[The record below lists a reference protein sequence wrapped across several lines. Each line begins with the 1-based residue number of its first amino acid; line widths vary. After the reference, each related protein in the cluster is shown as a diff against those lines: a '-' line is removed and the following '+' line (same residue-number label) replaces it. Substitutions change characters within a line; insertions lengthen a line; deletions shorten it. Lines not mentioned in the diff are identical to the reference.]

1 MGITHISNDCR
12 RGIFVSCPKCFRDND
27 GHVEVLDIP
36 FPINPHQCSDLVW
49 VLRMG
54 LKFCSCPGKPTL
66 TGWSGGAADF
76 RYDFGIAEID
86 K

>member
-1 MGITHISNDCR
+1 MGITHISNDCC
-12 RGIFVSCPKCFRDND
+12 RGIFVSRPKRFRDND

-36 FPINPHQCSDLVW
+36 CPINPHQCSNLVW
-49 VLRMG
+49 VLRK
-54 LKFCSCPGKPTL
+54 L
-66 TGWSGGAADF
+66 AADF